1 MEDKTDAEKRLP
13 YWIRLKKAH
22 LCVECKK
29 QDEYTLSGHVF
40 CAECAEKIRRY
51 RLKLKEAHICREC
64 KKQDAYTLA
73 GRTHCSEC
81 AEKLRAAKAN
91 AWADPEKREK
101 MLLQKREQL
110 ARYRNQNKCLHCG
123 KQLHNGE
130 RLCGICRERE
140 RRASR
145 KSRKLHG
152 IVPRLPGIICW
163 QCNKQPLMDG
173 KKLCPSCYER
183 KVKTAREN
191 AKKVELK
198 NHPWRKLDH
207 DDVYR
212 ASVKSSPPSAK

>member
-1 MEDKTDAEKRLP
+1 MADKTDVEKRLP
-13 YWIRLKKAH
+13 YWINLKKAH

-29 QDEYTLSGHVF
+29 QDEHTLSGHVF
-40 CAECAEKIRRY
+40 CAECAEKTRRY

-73 GRTHCSEC
+73 GRTRCSEC

-91 AWADPEKREK
+91 ARADPEKREK

-110 ARYRNQNKCLHCG
+110 ARYRNQNKCLNCG

-130 RLCGICRERE
+130 RLCGICRERQ
-140 RRASR
+140 RRASQ
-145 KSRKLHG
+145 KSRELHG
-152 IVPRLPGIICW
+152 VVPRLPGIICW

-173 KKLCPSCYER
+173 KRLCPSCYEK

-191 AKKVELK
+191 AKKVELE

-207 DDVYR
+207 DGVYR
-212 ASVKSSPPSAK
+212 ASVKFSLQNER